1 MTFMPSHRTARLF
14 ALNTLTFAILT
25 ASGSVCADDYFNLSV
40 LETGT
45 PLENTGALEAFLQHN
60 GLSPGRYLTSIV
72 WDQDRIDKRNL
83 NYLLSK
89 DNSKLIPQFTKAELR
104 ELGVKVDTV
113 PALNNVN
120 EDTLLGDISE
130 YIADGRYDFNPETQV
145 LQLRIPQ
152 IYRDRKISGESNPT
166 FWDDGIPALWTSYYI
181 SGSHQQSGGQNNA
194 SNWASLNSGMNI
206 GPWRLRNTSNWGNDN
221 GWQSINTT
229 LGRDVKALRS
239 QLQIGQ
245 TYTNGELFDSVQ
257 MTGVKLETDTSMQ
270 PSGLQGFAP
279 VVRGIANSDAK
290 VTIKQ
295 NGYTIY

>member
-1 MTFMPSHRTARLF
+1 MSYRFLTGGVYVFSSYCPAF

-25 ASGSVCADDYFNLSV
+25 ASGSVCADDYFNLNA

-45 PLENTGALEAFLQHN
+45 PLENTGALEAYLRHN

-113 PALNNVN
+113 PALNNIN

-130 YIADGRYDFNPETQV
+130 YIADARYDFSPETQV

-152 IYRDRKISGESNPT
+152 IYRDKQISGESNPASGT
-166 FWDDGIPALWTSYYI
+166 MAFRRCGPATMFRVRISSRMGTTIPLT
-181 SGSHQQSGGQNNA
+181 
-194 SNWASLNSGMNI
+194 
-206 GPWRLRNTSNWGNDN
+206 GPV
-221 GWQSINTT
+221 SI
-229 LGRDVKALRS
+229 RV
-239 QLQIGQ
+239 
-245 TYTNGELFDSVQ
+245 
-257 MTGVKLETDTSMQ
+257 
-270 PSGLQGFAP
+270 
-279 VVRGIANSDAK
+279 
-290 VTIKQ
+290 
-295 NGYTIY
+295 